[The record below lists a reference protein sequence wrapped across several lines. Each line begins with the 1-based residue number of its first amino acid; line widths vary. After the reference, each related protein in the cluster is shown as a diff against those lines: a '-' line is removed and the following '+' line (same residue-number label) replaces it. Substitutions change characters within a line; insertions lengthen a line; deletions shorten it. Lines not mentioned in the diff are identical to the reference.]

1 MSLFTELKEVINNSN
16 QKVKI
21 VYPEGWHPFVLQAAT
36 EIVKSK
42 IKITPILIFRTPNEV
57 PNDLDKDV
65 IKVVISEMDLNKYI
79 TYIYET
85 RKHKG
90 ISLEDAQK
98 LASQPNFLGSAMVA
112 LGEADGEICG
122 IEYPTADTL
131 KAALQIVKPANGVKT
146 VCSGFVMEK
155 GEHRCIFGDASVN
168 INPDSDELVSITKS
182 LSSLA
187 RNIAKITTPRIA
199 MLSYSTAGSGK
210 GASVDKV
217 RNAYNLI
224 KMDEAFLKENKI
236 FGEIQFDAAFDL
248 DVMKKKAKTLEW
260 QEPANVFVFPNID
273 AGNIGYKIAQR
284 MGGYQAIGPIILGL
298 SHPVN
303 DLSRG
308 ASCQDIIDLTYIT
321 AVQYLTKNK

>member
-57 PNDLDKDV
+57 PNDLDKDI
-65 IKVVISEMDLNKYI
+65 IKIVISEMDLNKYI

-155 GEHRCIFGDASVN
+155 G
-168 INPDSDELVSITKS
+168 
-182 LSSLA
+182 
-187 RNIAKITTPRIA
+187 
-199 MLSYSTAGSGK
+199 
-210 GASVDKV
+210 
-217 RNAYNLI
+217 
-224 KMDEAFLKENKI
+224 
-236 FGEIQFDAAFDL
+236 
-248 DVMKKKAKTLEW
+248 
-260 QEPANVFVFPNID
+260 
-273 AGNIGYKIAQR
+273 
-284 MGGYQAIGPIILGL
+284 
-298 SHPVN
+298 
-303 DLSRG
+303 
-308 ASCQDIIDLTYIT
+308 
-321 AVQYLTKNK
+321 

>member
-1 MSLFTELKEVINNSN
+1 MFSN
-16 QKVKI
+16 GI
-21 VYPEGWHPFVLQAAT
+21 Y
-36 EIVKSK
+36 
-42 IKITPILIFRTPNEV
+42 
-57 PNDLDKDV
+57 
-65 IKVVISEMDLNKYI
+65 LN
-79 TYIYET
+79 
-85 RKHKG
+85 
-90 ISLEDAQK
+90 
-98 LASQPNFLGSAMVA
+98 

-187 RNIAKITTPRIA
+187 RNIAKIMTPRIA

-248 DVMKKKAKTLEW
+248 DVMKKKAKTLE
-260 QEPANVFVFPNID
+260 
-273 AGNIGYKIAQR
+273 
-284 MGGYQAIGPIILGL
+284 
-298 SHPVN
+298 
-303 DLSRG
+303 
-308 ASCQDIIDLTYIT
+308 
-321 AVQYLTKNK
+321 